1 MSARLLAAV
10 LSGLL
15 LAACQAPAPPAPAAA
30 TQPTGPAAPAA
41 TAAPVSQ
48 PTAPAAAQGPV
59 KGGTFVDSQN
69 VDAKTMQP
77 LLAQDTG
84 STGFIGLQYE
94 ASLLRTDPRTLD
106 PVPFAAASYT
116 ISDDKLS
123 ITYTLRDDLLWSDG
137 QPITSADYKFTWDRM
152 MDEKVNFP
160 FRKLYQDYFE
170 SLTAPDPRT
179 LVFRLKEVFAPAL
192 LYSAIDAIPKHVFE
206 NLDINDNPQNNNPT
220 VGSGPFLL
228 KQWRKDEF
236 AEFVANDRFF
246 MGRPNLDRYIIKII
260 PDTTVEYSQF
270 KTQEI
275 DAVTVQPQDWDE
287 VQKLPHAQPLNY
299 YSVNASWSYMGMNLR
314 NPVLADKQVRYA
326 ITSALDR
333 NAMIQAIRLGHA
345 RPLDGPYASALWAYE
360 PNVFKLSY
368 DPAHAAQL
376 LDQAGWTM
384 NPSTGVREKGG
395 QPLKLRLHYG
405 PPGNKQRE
413 QTATIAQQQL
423 KQVGIEIE
431 ILPEDFNAFVDRTS
445 KTHDF
450 DLTVAAWSS
459 GIDPHASRNIW
470 TSDGGQNETGFNDPE
485 VDRLYDQA
493 IRVYAQA
500 DRKPFY
506 SHIQKIIAEAQP
518 YVFLWENESL
528 AAINNRIVLPYA
540 ASETRLGPLTDV
552 WRWSSKTGK

>member
-1 MSARLLAAV
+1 MSARLCAAIV
-10 LSGLL
+10 SGLL
-15 LAACQAPAPPAPAAA
+15 LVACQAPAPPAPGAPA
-30 TQPTGPAAPAA
+30 QPTSPAAPAPN
-41 TAAPVSQ
+41 AAQ
-48 PTAPAAAQGPV
+48 PGPTAAAQGPV

-69 VDAKTMQP
+69 GDAKTMQP

-84 STGFIGLQYE
+84 SNAFTGLQYE
-94 ASLLRTDPRTLD
+94 ASLLRTDPRTLE
-106 PVPFAAASYT
+106 PVPFAAASYA

-137 QPITSADYKFTWDRM
+137 QRITSADYKFTWDKM

-170 SLTAPDPRT
+170 SLTAPDDRT

-192 LYSAIDAIPKHVFE
+192 LYSAIDAIPKHVFDGQ
-206 NLDINDNPQNNNPT
+206 DINDNPYNNAPT

-270 KTQEI
+270 KTQEV

-287 VQKLPHAQPLNY
+287 AQKLPFAQPLNY
-299 YSVNASWSYMGMNLR
+299 YSANASWSYIAMNLR

-345 RPLDGPYASALWAYE
+345 KPLDGPYASASWAYE
-360 PNVFKLSY
+360 PNVFKLAY

-384 NPSTGVREKGG
+384 NPSSGVREKSG

-423 KQVGIEIE
+423 KQVGIDVEIF
-431 ILPEDFNAFVDRTS
+431 PEDFNAFVDRVS

-450 DLTVAAWSS
+450 DLTVAGWSA
-459 GIDPHASRNIW
+459 GLEPHASRNIW
-470 TSDGGQNETGFNDPE
+470 TSDGGQNETGFNDPQ

-493 IRVYAQA
+493 IRVYTPA

-506 SHIQKIIAEAQP
+506 SQIQKIIAEAQP

-540 ASETRLGPLTDV
+540 ASETKLGPLADL
-552 WRWSSKTGK
+552 WRWYSKTGK

>member
-1 MSARLLAAV
+1 MLARLLAAV
-10 LSGLL
+10 LSLLL
-15 LAACQAPAPPAPAAA
+15 LAACQAPAPPAPAAPAPPTSPAAAAPASQA
-30 TQPTGPAAPAA
+30 TAAPAA
-41 TAAPVSQ
+41 
-48 PTAPAAAQGPV
+48 QGVV

-69 VDAKTMQP
+69 SDAKTMQP

-84 STGFIGLQYE
+84 SQAFIGLQYD

-123 ITYTLRDDLLWSDG
+123 ITYTLRDDLFWSDG
-137 QPITSADYKFTWDRM
+137 QRITSADYKFTWDKM

-160 FRKLYQDYFE
+160 FRKLYEDYFE
-170 SLTAPDPRT
+170 SLTAPDART

-206 NLDINDNPQNNNPT
+206 NLDINDNPENTNPT

-236 AEFVANDRFF
+236 AEFAANDRFF

-275 DAVTVQPQDWDE
+275 DAVTVQPPDWDE
-287 VQKLPHAQPLNY
+287 AQKLPFAQPLNY
-299 YSVNASWSYMGMNLR
+299 YSANASWSYIAMNLR
-314 NPVLADKQVRYA
+314 NSVLADKQVRYA

-333 NAMIQAIRLGHA
+333 GAMIQAIRLGHA
-345 RPLDGPYASALWAYE
+345 RPLDGPYASASWAYE
-360 PNVFKLSY
+360 PNVFKLPY
-368 DPAHAAQL
+368 DPAHAGQL

-384 NPSTGVREKGG
+384 NASTGVREKGG

-405 PPGNKQRE
+405 PPGSKQRE

-423 KQVGIEIE
+423 KQVGIDVEIF
-431 ILPEDFNAFVDRTS
+431 PEDFNAFVDRVS

-450 DLTVAAWSS
+450 DLTVAAWSA
-459 GIDPHASRNIW
+459 GIEPHASRNIW

-493 IRVYAQA
+493 IRVYNQA

-506 SHIQKIIAEAQP
+506 GQIQKIIAEAPP

-528 AAINNRIVLPYA
+528 AAINNRLVLPYA
-540 ASETRLGPLTDV
+540 ASETKTSPLTDI
-552 WRWSSKTGK
+552 WRWYSKTGK

>member
-1 MSARLLAAV
+1 MPSRLLAAV
-10 LSGLL
+10 FSGLL
-15 LAACQAPAPPAPAAA
+15 LAACQAPAPPAPAA
-30 TQPTGPAAPAA
+30 PAQSTAPAA
-41 TAAPVSQ
+41 TAPPALQ
-48 PTAPAAAQGPV
+48 PTPTAAAQGPV
-59 KGGTFVDSQN
+59 KGGAFVDSQN
-69 VDAKTMQP
+69 GDAKTMQP

-84 STGFIGLQYE
+84 SNAFIGLQYE

-106 PVPFAAASYT
+106 PVPFAAASYS

-123 ITYTLRDDLLWSDG
+123 ITYTLRDDLYWSDG
-137 QPITSADYKFTWDRM
+137 QPITSADYKFTWDKM

-160 FRKLYQDYFE
+160 YRKLYQDYFE
-170 SLTAPDPRT
+170 SLTAPDART

-228 KQWRKDEF
+228 RQWRKDEF

-260 PDTTVEYSQF
+260 PDQTVEYSQF

-275 DAVTVQPQDWDE
+275 DAVTVQPPDWE
-287 VQKLPHAQPLNY
+287 EAQRLPHARALNY
-299 YSVNASWSYMGMNLR
+299 YSANAQWSYIGMNLR
-314 NPVLADKQVRYA
+314 TPVLADKQVRYA

-345 RPLDGPYASALWAYE
+345 KPLDGPYASASWAYE
-360 PNVFKLSY
+360 PNVLKLAY
-368 DPAHAAQL
+368 DPARAGQL

-384 NPSTGVREKGG
+384 NASTRVREKDGK
-395 QPLKLRLHYG
+395 PLKLRLHYG
-405 PPGNKQRE
+405 PPGNKERE

-423 KQVGIEIE
+423 KEVGIEIE
-431 ILPEDFNAFVDRTS
+431 IFPEDFNAFLDRVT
-445 KTHDF
+445 KTYDF
-450 DLTVAAWSS
+450 DLTVAGWSA
-459 GIDPHASRNIW
+459 GIEPHASRNLW
-470 TSDGGQNETGFNDPE
+470 TSDGGQNLTGFNDPE

-493 IRVYAQA
+493 IRVYDQA

-506 SHIQKIIAEAQP
+506 AQIQKIIAEAQP

-540 ASETRLGPLTDV
+540 AGDTKISPLVDV
-552 WRWSSKTGK
+552 WRWYSKTGK